1 VGEASGVMGRIFS
14 MVVAA
19 WLAVTAWVAF
29 AIDPPGPGRCALA
42 LFGCLLLAVAIR
54 RRRQLVVVAA

>member
-1 VGEASGVMGRIFS
+1 MGRIFS

-29 AIDPPGPGRCALA
+29 AIDPPGPGRRALA
-42 LFGCLLLAVAIR
+42 IFGCLLLAIAIR